1 MAAKKAAHR
10 FGGRATS
17 TGVGYEGHVAAR
29 LAVRM
34 LIGEKA
40 LVWPGVHG
48 GNLRAVTLQAAT
60 AVDDVVVE
68 LAGLDGL
75 RHAHLSAKDR
85 AGSIPLTAASPAFA
99 DTMKAFVRQFIASGR
114 KARLGWVV
122 PTSAGT
128 KVTRHLLLALE
139 NFRRD
144 AGDQPLHQFIQGRS
158 KDEADALRAALKL
171 VRPAWK
177 KLKGGKPTEAQLKA
191 FLRAVCV
198 EVRDFGHGKADEEAA
213 EAEVRAHLAADPA
226 DSGKI
231 WQKIDGLFAD
241 ANRRVLRITADSL
254 RRDLKAEGLRLQA
267 PPDYAADLALL
278 DEITARSVARLS
290 EHAHLP
296 FGPATQDQVAI
307 ARPVELGA
315 LQTAVQQ
322 GHTLVTGEP
331 GGGKSGL
338 VHAFAAALRT
348 GGTPVVLLLAEEVFN
363 PTVPNLD
370 QLKHSLDATLAHWPD
385 GAKGVVTTDALD
397 AVRDAGTQKR
407 VRELLHS
414 VQQGQSGWTVV
425 ASVREFDLRHG
436 RELREGFPG
445 AGAPG
450 YAVPDF
456 SGVAHF
462 HVPRFTEAQVDQLV
476 AHRPEIG
483 PFVQS
488 ARANSKSADLHRSP
502 FYLRLAA
509 TLLKDGVPSARL
521 ADWNSPALLLRR
533 FWHDRINEGE
543 GAAARQ
549 RVLKAICQAM
559 VDQRSMSL
567 SEKELNFSEAEQQAV
582 RELRSRG
589 ILQGPR
595 LQFATLVNT
604 DQLSFAHH
612 LLHDYAIARALVP
625 ETGDAFVAYVVQ
637 HPLLPIFY
645 RQSFIFALEE
655 LWDADEAHSAF
666 WVATLRLEGE
676 PKLHGIT
683 RLLGPILAARRVRAS
698 ADLAALLTAVRS
710 APALDAPGPK
720 ALTHLTSGLQD
731 CDASLIRDGAD
742 AWCEFVAE
750 IAPLLPA
757 SPFLEP
763 SVVHLLARLRKA
775 GCGTTPSQRLAL
787 NSAAR
792 ALLTHHATKPVHQ
805 GWAYAGMVAIEAVCL
820 TFAAAPAESE
830 AALLTLL
837 APERLKEFPHE
848 DFGELAEHLGD
859 LPAAGAEVVRR
870 VYRAAFAAD
879 PERGKWRQMG
889 TRILPMTV
897 QTSDDWNLV
906 HYRLAAH
913 YEQSDGADAAVL
925 TEAACSA
932 WGAVY
937 RRRNEKPGRK
947 NPPAAVVMFR
957 GQACELRADYSHIA
971 QRAFENEENRILTRW
986 EALLRQWA
994 AEPDPARLH
1003 AALDRFATCN
1013 PPALLWSLLMEAG
1026 AEHPTTLGR
1035 LLVDLL
1041 DEPVLLTH
1049 FDYLYAAAH
1058 LLGALHQ
1065 SGDPALRARLETIV
1079 LELPARTPLRKDEKR
1094 LPVPEWLQA
1103 AQDRALSKLQEANLA
1118 RPEMLTLWR
1127 ARKAGNALEQHGRP
1141 DGFRVTSRT
1150 ISDREHIER
1159 AGVDLKRPA
1168 NADMFKLREDLKALM
1183 PRDNKPL
1190 DVNTLIAKWSLLLE
1204 AEKVIQRHRTAEPKM
1219 AADLW
1224 GHLVAVGE
1232 AIARNAEWPKRSPRW
1247 KWVRRLLLRAARDP
1261 KPGRVQDDLADDN
1274 PHWGWPAPR
1283 VEAAEG
1289 LPMLSYRL
1297 GGADAQIA
1305 SALRRLTTDYSKAVR
1320 FNLAHRLAVLEKF
1333 APGLMWELIDRF
1345 IVDEQRYSVLECVVH
1360 SLDRLWPR
1368 HPAEVLPRLAKIA
1381 AKAGQAPA
1389 DHDVHDGVVGSHF
1402 FEFLRTGRKES
1413 GAYIDRLLGRIIQP
1427 AAGNALSAQVAT
1439 CRSHK
1444 WFVAGDPAKPTA
1456 RLEGIRARTWSVVTR
1471 ILAASQTALAAER
1484 ARFEKLFKA
1493 KNGKGKAVA
1502 AAQERIKHLTLIVD
1516 NVNMQLFF
1524 SSGAHDEKNK
1534 GGANFLTP
1542 EQAQL
1547 FWREARPLLIQLADE
1562 LHPHT
1567 AYHLVQTLHHLL
1579 PYDPREVFLLAM
1591 RSIRSASVAGMQ
1603 HEHLAVGVTVK
1614 LIQQALADHRDI
1626 FRSPPGQANECLNAL
1641 LEVFDLFVEAGWT
1654 EARQLTN
1661 RLEEIYR

>member
-1 MAAKKAAHR
+1 VSAKKAAHR

-17 TGVGYEGHVAAR
+17 MGVGYEGHVAAR
-29 LAVRM
+29 LAVKM
-34 LIGEKA
+34 LFGEKA
-40 LVWPGVHG
+40 SVWPGVHG
-48 GNLRAVTLQAAT
+48 GNLHAITLQMPT

-68 LAGLDGL
+68 LADLAGL
-75 RHAHLSAKDR
+75 RHVHLSAKDR
-85 AGSIPLTAASPAFA
+85 AGTIPLTAASPAFA
-99 DTMKAFVRQFIASGR
+99 DTMKAFVCQFIDSGR
-114 KARLGWVV
+114 KVQLRWVV
-122 PTSAGT
+122 PTSGGA
-128 KVTRHLLLALE
+128 KVTRHLLQALE

-144 AGDQPLHQFIQGRS
+144 AGDQPLHQFINGRS
-158 KDEADALRAALKL
+158 KEEADALRAVLKL
-171 VRPAWK
+171 VKPAWK
-177 KLKGGKPTEAQLKA
+177 KLKGGNPTEAQLKT
-191 FLRAVCV
+191 FLRAVYI
-198 EVRDFGHGKADEEAA
+198 EVLDFGHGKADEEAA
-213 EAEVRAHLAADPA
+213 EAEVRANLAADPA

-231 WQKIDGLFAD
+231 WEKIDSLFVD
-241 ANRRVLRITADSL
+241 ANRRGLRVTAASL
-254 RRDLKAEGLRLQA
+254 RRDLKAAGLRLQA

-278 DEITARSVARLS
+278 DEITTRSIARLA
-290 EHAHLP
+290 EHAYLP
-296 FGPATQDQVAI
+296 FGPAHHDQVAI
-307 ARPVELGA
+307 ARPVELDA
-315 LQTAVQQ
+315 LQAAVKQ

-338 VHAFAAALRT
+338 VHALTAALRT
-348 GGTPVVLLLAEEVFN
+348 GSTPAVLLLAEEVFN

-370 QLKHSLDATLAHWPD
+370 RLKHPLDATLVHWPD
-385 GAKGVVTTDALD
+385 GAKGVVITDALD

-414 VQQGQSGWTVV
+414 VQQGQSGWIVV

-436 RELREGFPG
+436 RELRESFPG

-450 YAVPDF
+450 YAAADF

-476 AHRPEIG
+476 AQRPEIG

-488 ARANSKSADLHRSP
+488 ARANPKSADLHRSP

-549 RVLKAICQAM
+549 RVLKSICQAM
-559 VDQRSMSL
+559 VDQRTMAL
-567 SEKELNFSEAEQQAV
+567 SEKELNFGEAEQQEV

-604 DQLSFAHH
+604 DHLSFAHH
-612 LLHDYAIARALVP
+612 LLHDYAIARSLVP

-655 LWDADEAHSAF
+655 LWDADDAHSAF
-666 WVATLRLEGE
+666 WAATLRLEGK

-698 ADLAALLTAVRS
+698 ADLTALLTAVRS
-710 APALDAPGPK
+710 APAPEGPASK

-731 CDASLIRDGAD
+731 CDASLIRDGAE
-742 AWCEFVAE
+742 AWCEFVAQL
-750 IAPLLPA
+750 APLLPA
-757 SPFLEP
+757 SPFLE
-763 SVVHLLARLRKA
+763 SSIVHLLARLRKA

-792 ALLTHHATKPVHQ
+792 TLLAHHATKPVHQ

-830 AALLTLL
+830 AALLSLL
-837 APERLKEFPHE
+837 TPERLKEFPHE
-848 DFGELAEHLGD
+848 DLGEIAEHLKD

-870 VYRAAFAAD
+870 VYQAAFAAN
-879 PERGKWRQMG
+879 PEPGRWRQMG

-906 HYRLAAH
+906 HHRLAAH
-913 YEQSDGADAAVL
+913 FEQSGGADSAVL
-925 TEAACSA
+925 TEAACCA
-932 WGAVY
+932 WRAVY

-947 NPPAAVVMFR
+947 NFPAAVVTFR
-957 GQACELRADYSHIA
+957 GKACELRADYSHIA
-971 QRAFENEENRILTRW
+971 QRSFENEENRILTRW

-994 AEPDPARLH
+994 AEADPARLH
-1003 AALDRFATCN
+1003 AALDRFAACN

-1026 AEHPTTLGR
+1026 TEHPATLGR

-1049 FDYLYAAAH
+1049 FDYLYAAAD

-1065 SGDPALRARLETIV
+1065 SGDRALRAHLETVV
-1079 LELPARTPLRKDEKR
+1079 LELPVRAPLRKGEQR
-1094 LPVPEWLQA
+1094 VPVPEWLQA
-1103 AQDRALSKLQEANLA
+1103 AQDRALGKLQEVNLV
-1118 RPEMLTLWR
+1118 RPEALALWR
-1127 ARKAGNALEQHGRP
+1127 ARKAANALEKHGRP
-1141 DGFRVTSRT
+1141 EGFRMTSRT
-1150 ISDREHIER
+1150 ISDREHIEQ
-1159 AGVDLKRPA
+1159 AGVDLERPA
-1168 NADMFKLREDLKALM
+1168 NAEMFKLREDLKALL

-1190 DVNTLIAKWSLLLE
+1190 EVKAIIARWPLLLE
-1204 AEKVIQRHRTAEPKM
+1204 TEKVIWRHRKTEPKM

-1232 AIARNAEWPKRSPRW
+1232 AISRHAEWPKRSPRW
-1247 KWVRRLLLRAARDP
+1247 KWVRSLLLRAANDP
-1261 KPGRVQDDLADDN
+1261 KPRPEQDDRTDEN

-1289 LPMLSYRL
+1289 LPMLSYRR
-1297 GGADAQIA
+1297 GGADPQIA

-1333 APGLMWELIDRF
+1333 SPRLMWNLIDRF
-1345 IVDEQRYSVLECVVH
+1345 IASEHRYSVLECVVH
-1360 SLDRLWPR
+1360 SLDQLWPR
-1368 HPAEVLPRLAKIA
+1368 YPAEVLPRLAKIA
-1381 AKAGQAPA
+1381 TKAGRAPA
-1389 DHDVHDGVVGSHF
+1389 DHDVHDGVAGSHF

-1413 GAYIDRLLGRIIQP
+1413 GAYIERLVQHIAQP
-1427 AAGNALSAQVAT
+1427 AAGNALTAQVAT

-1456 RLEGIRARTWSVVTR
+1456 RLEGIRARTWSVVAQ
-1471 ILAASQTALAAER
+1471 ILAAAQAER
-1484 ARFEKLFKA
+1484 TRFEKLFKA
-1493 KNGKGKAVA
+1493 KKGKGKAAA

-1524 SSGAHDEKNK
+1524 ASGAHDEKNK
-1534 GGANFLTP
+1534 RGDNFLTP
-1542 EQAQL
+1542 QQAQR
-1547 FWREARPLLIQLADE
+1547 FWREARPLLTKLSDE

-1567 AYHLVQTLHHLL
+1567 AYHLVQTLHYLL

-1591 RSIRSASVAGMQ
+1591 HSIRSASIAGMQ
-1603 HEHLAVGVTVK
+1603 HEHLAVGVTVE
-1614 LIQQALADHRDI
+1614 LIQQAFADHRDI
-1626 FRSPPGQANECLNAL
+1626 FRSPPEQANDCLSAL
-1641 LEVFDLFVEAGWT
+1641 LEVLDLFVEAGWT